1 MAKKKASPVQRR
13 LEMLRKTQEIT
24 SIVERGNI
32 EEQALSDSAG
42 TQGVADE
49 EHIIDLLSSS
59 EDEEEKSKSRS
70 SSKSSKKKL
79 QKKPAKKMKR
89 KRR

>member
-1 MAKKKASPVQRR
+1 MAKKKASPAQRR
-13 LEMLRKTQEIT
+13 LEILRKTQEIT

-49 EHIIDLLSSS
+49 EHIIDLLSNSR
-59 EDEEEKSKSRS
+59 EEEEKGARKSAR
-70 SSKSSKKKL
+70 KSAKKSP
-79 QKKPAKKMKR
+79 QKKPSKKISR